1 MDAQSFGFINELINR
16 GFFTG
21 LIASGIL
28 IILCVLVHYEVLLLL
43 SSKVKKLKLIP
54 KRTRI
59 VVMMLGM
66 FAAHSIHVWLFGICY
81 YIVANWSGAG
91 TFLTALGEPHYMTLM
106 DGVYYSIV
114 TYTSL
119 GFGDIIPQDASR
131 LITGVETLLGL
142 LMIAWSAS
150 FTYLEMEKH
159 WRV

>member
-1 MDAQSFGFINELINR
+1 MDAQYFGFINELINR
-16 GFFTG
+16 GFFQG

-28 IILCVLVHYEVLLLL
+28 IILCVLVHYEILLLL
-43 SSKVKKLKLIP
+43 SNKVKKLKLIP
-54 KRTRI
+54 KRTRV

-66 FAAHSIHVWLFGICY
+66 FVAHSIHVWLFGITY
-81 YIVANWSGAG
+81 YIVANWSASG
-91 TFLTALGEPHYMTLM
+91 TFLTAFSEPHHMTLM

-150 FTYLEMEKH
+150 FTYLEMEKN